1 MVTFY
6 WTFFMLHLNP
16 KITAFSSQKNNGYKS
31 GHDQFDQNEIMSPI
45 STTFKLELVPSADGA
60 KEGDKLFS
68 AKKVKTEEE
77 IASGSFGCFIPE
89 NRMGISEMLQD
100 MKRILNQHEQR
111 ILAQDQK
118 IVAQDQKI
126 VAQDQKIQR
135 LNVQVL
141 NNNIVQLMYGL
152 VHAKVL
158 KIVPRA
164 KSLFPGK
171 LSFRFEDVTSCDKI
185 DMSTK
190 EIVRQDATCARLRSL
205 MDRNFKSLVRSRNSN
220 THPNVIKLETTK
232 EIISSIQLDNLL
244 DGEYLATFDRAR
256 ILFNELENLDELES
270 LIDIFNRSPT

>member
-1 MVTFY
+1 
-6 WTFFMLHLNP
+6 
-16 KITAFSSQKNNGYKS
+16 
-31 GHDQFDQNEIMSPI
+31 
-45 STTFKLELVPSADGA
+45 
-60 KEGDKLFS
+60 
-68 AKKVKTEEE
+68 
-77 IASGSFGCFIPE
+77 
-89 NRMGISEMLQD
+89 
-100 MKRILNQHEQR
+100 
-111 ILAQDQK
+111 
-118 IVAQDQKI
+118 
-126 VAQDQKIQR
+126 
-135 LNVQVL
+135 
-141 NNNIVQLMYGL
+141 MYGL

>member
-118 IVAQDQKI
+118 I
-126 VAQDQKIQR
+126 QR
-135 LNVQVL
+135 LNVQ
-141 NNNIVQLMYGL
+141 IMYGL

-158 KIVPRA
+158 NIVPRA
-164 KSLFPGK
+164 QSLFKGK
-171 LSFRFEDVTSCDKI
+171 LSFLFEDVINCDKI

-190 EIVRQDATCARLRSL
+190 ENLRKDATCVRLRSL